1 MKSFNTN
8 GFNKELEKIKIIDK
22 ERGKE
27 VEHFIKTILDIY
39 WEMHKEHIKNPSGF
53 VRKLTIFKN

>member
-27 VEHFIKTILDIY
+27 VEST
-39 WEMHKEHIKNPSGF
+39 S
-53 VRKLTIFKN
+53 